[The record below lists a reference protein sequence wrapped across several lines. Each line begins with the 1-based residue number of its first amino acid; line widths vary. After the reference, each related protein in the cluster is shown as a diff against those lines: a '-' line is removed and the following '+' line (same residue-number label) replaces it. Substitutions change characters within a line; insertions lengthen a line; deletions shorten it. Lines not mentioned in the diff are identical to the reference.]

1 MPTTDKKNSTL
12 ARTKATGI
20 STAHIVIAL
29 VIPLVAYFGLA
40 AGQKAIEVYRL
51 NQEAALVRAE
61 TEALKEENARLLMQV
76 EYLKSDAYVEKI
88 AREQLNLIKP
98 GDKPVVVLAPE
109 GRKDNGDRTQLTVEN
124 ATDKPNWL
132 RWWEFFFGA
141 KR

>member
-61 TEALKEENARLLMQV
+61 TEALKEENARLLKQV